1 MERNKSLVQVRT
13 PTYKRPE
20 ALRRAIGSVIA
31 QSWRHWLIDVYDD
44 DPEQAGG
51 HICAEFADPRI
62 RYHHNSPQRFASKN
76 IDSCFSSDN
85 PENAD
90 YFCVLEDDNFLL
102 PEFFAQNIALCRERG
117 VDVVLRNQFI
127 EHASATPEAHLSSGG
142 VLDGLFVEGIYEPAQ
157 FRMSLL
163 VGIGV
168 SNGGM
173 FWSREAKSRLEIEFP
188 CTATMQEYMRTFSIS
203 EPIFVAMTP
212 LAVWAE
218 NAEQTTRNAELHASY
233 LRRELDL
240 KRQIQA
246 LQHIV
251 WDQSPAAARERF
263 LTDEH
268 FVPPPASR
276 AKSLTKALIPHRAGE
291 LALRETIEMALRGVM
306 IRALGRLSPQF
317 LPFVQNRL
325 AATQRPV

>member
-1 MERNKSLVQVRT
+1 
-13 PTYKRPE
+13 
-20 ALRRAIGSVIA
+20 VIA
-31 QSWRHWLIDVYDD
+31 QSWPHWVIDVYDD
-44 DPEQAGG
+44 DPDHAAR
-51 HICAEFADPRI
+51 HVCAEFADPRI
-62 RYHHNSPQRFASKN
+62 RYHHNIPQRFASRN

-117 VDVVLRNQFI
+117 VEIVLRNQLV
-127 EHASATPEAHLSSGG
+127 EHVSGTPEAYLSSGG
-142 VLDGLFVEGIYEPAQ
+142 VLDGLFVEGTYEPAQ

-173 FWSREAKSRLEIEFP
+173 FWSRNATSKLEIEFP

-203 EPIFVAMTP
+203 EPIYVAMTP

-218 NAEQTTRNAELHASY
+218 NAEQTTRNAELRASY

-240 KRQIQA
+240 KRHIQA
-246 LQHIV
+246 LQRIV
-251 WDQSPAAARERF
+251 WDQSPPAARERF
-263 LTDEH
+263 LTDSH

-276 AKSLTKALIPHRAGE
+276 AKSLTKAIIPHRAGD
-291 LALRETIEMALRGVM
+291 LAPRDAVEMALRGVA
-306 IRALGRLSPQF
+306 IRALGRLSPEF
-317 LPFVQNRL
+317 RPFVENRL
-325 AATQRPV
+325 AEIARTT

>member
-1 MERNKSLVQVRT
+1 MEHNQGLVQVRT

-20 ALRRAIGSVIA
+20 ALRRALGSVIA
-31 QSWRHWLIDVYDD
+31 QSWPRWLIDVYDD

-51 HICAEFADPRI
+51 HVCAQFADPRI
-62 RYHHNSPQRFASKN
+62 RYHHNIPQRFASKN
-76 IDSCFSSDN
+76 IDGCFSADN
-85 PENAD
+85 RENAD

-102 PEFFAQNIALCRERG
+102 PGFFAENIALCRERG
-117 VDVVLRNQFI
+117 VEIVLRNQLV
-127 EHASATPEAHLSSGG
+127 EHASGTPEAHLSSSG
-142 VLDGLFVEGIYEPAQ
+142 VLDGLFVEGLYEPAQ

-173 FWSREAKSRLEIEFP
+173 FWSRDARSRLEIEFA
-188 CTATMQEYMRTFSIS
+188 CTATMQEYMRTFSIG
-203 EPIFVAMTP
+203 EPIYVAMTP

-218 NAEQTTRNAELHASY
+218 NAEQTTRNAELRASY

-246 LQHIV
+246 LQRIV
-251 WDQSPAAARERF
+251 WDHSPIEARERF
-263 LTDEH
+263 LTDAH

-276 AKSLTKALIPHRAGE
+276 AKSLTKALIAHPAAN
-291 LALRETIEMALRGVM
+291 LPAREAIEMTLRGVA
-306 IRALGRLSPQF
+306 IRTLGRLSPEF
-317 LPFVQNRL
+317 RLFVETRL
-325 AATQRPV
+325 AATERPA